1 MTRYAN
7 MLSVLI
13 IPLASSVAFA
23 QASLSLAP
31 SDDVTAKKHMGPTGK
46 PCISVAGYSI
56 PHALDKQVFDNM
68 IEATNAC
75 SQVIKLKVCYYHS
88 DRCVDFDAPAYSKK
102 GTTLGVMPALSQ
114 FRFEV
119 KERFYPYSPF

>member
-13 IPLASSVAFA
+13 IPLATSGALA
-23 QASLSLAP
+23 QASLGLAP
-31 SDDVTAKKHMGPTGK
+31 TDDVTAKKHMGPTGR

-88 DRCVDFDAPAYSKK
+88 DRCVDVDAPAYSRK
-102 GTTLGVMPALSQ
+102 GATLGVMPALSQ

>member
-13 IPLASSVAFA
+13 IPLATSVAFA
-23 QASLSLAP
+23 QVSLAP
-31 SDDVTAKKHMGPTGK
+31 TDDVTAKKHLGPTGK

-102 GTTLGVMPALSQ
+102 GATLGVMPAQSQ

-119 KERFYPYSPF
+119 KERFYPYLPF